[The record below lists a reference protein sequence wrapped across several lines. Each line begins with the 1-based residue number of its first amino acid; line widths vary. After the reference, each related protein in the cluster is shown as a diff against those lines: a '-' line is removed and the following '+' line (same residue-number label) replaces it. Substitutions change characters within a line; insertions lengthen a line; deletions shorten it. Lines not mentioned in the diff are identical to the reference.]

1 MNKIVQLSPSSRVS
15 PHRACR
21 QLGKGGRWALAA
33 FSTLLQLQRQHAFD
47 QACCHRKPRLNSLLK
62 RSRRPKAPKYTHF
75 AGSVFTSNVSKLSF
89 FVQKEM
95 SASKSRWKQASLDP
109 ELVQSLRSPCGSKTN
124 FFATPESNS
133 LYPTGAS
140 LRGRTVALTILA
152 ICKRSWRMACISWRL
167 YLSTG
172 VWPV

>member
-47 QACCHRKPRLNSLLK
+47 QACCHRKSRLNSLLK
-62 RSRRPKAPKYTHF
+62 RSRRPKAPKYPHF
-75 AGSVFTSNVSKLSF
+75 VGSVFTSNVSKLSF

-95 SASKSRWKQASLDP
+95 GASKSRWQQTKYKASLVPRRPCICEFDWTP
-109 ELVQSLRSPCGSKTN
+109 DWFSPCGVRVNPKRTSLPRPN
-124 FFATPESNS
+124 QTP
-133 LYPTGAS
+133 Y
-140 LRGRTVALTILA
+140 IQ
-152 ICKRSWRMACISWRL
+152 
-167 YLSTG
+167 
-172 VWPV
+172 